1 MAVPSLDALIKAGF
15 DVVAVLTRP
24 DAPVGRKRVL
34 TPSPVAAR
42 AMELGIEVIRAAK
55 VDADTTAGIAEFAPD
70 VAAIVAYGG
79 IVPKAALGVPRHGWS
94 ICTSPCFRHGAVLPP
109 VQRSIIAGDDVTG
122 GAVTFQLE
130 EGLDTG
136 PVFGTLTETVRPE
149 DTAGDLL
156 ERLSISGAVLL
167 SQTLSAIDAGQAAPQ
182 PQNGGEISLAPKLT
196 LDDGRLDWQQ
206 PALVLNRRARGVT
219 PEPGAWTTLEGQRV
233 KLEPVALRPEVK
245 DLPPGSIR
253 VEGKSVLV
261 GTGSHAVELGRIQP
275 AGKKMMSSADWAA
288 AWQHPRE
295 WYSNERV
302 RPPRPPQQ
310 QREPGR
316 QRGRETETRRATV
329 EPVGRASA
337 TPRAASETGDRRG
350 ASPITL
356 RRSAPAAQIQ
366 PDWWLLKCSAR
377 LLPKMPTQILCFRR
391 ASGNTAST
399 VGMPDLPL
407 N

>member
-1 MAVPSLDALIKAGF
+1 MRVLFAGTPAVAVPSLDALTMAGF

-55 VDADTTAGIAEFAPD
+55 VDADTTARIAEFAPD

-79 IVPKAALGVPRHGWS
+79 IVPKAALGVPRHGWVNLHFS
-94 ICTSPCFRHGAVLPP
+94 LLPAWRGAAP
-109 VQRSIIAGDDVTG
+109 VQRSIIAGDEVT

-136 PVFGTLTETVRPE
+136 PVFGTLTEAIRPE

-167 SQTLSAIDAGQAAPQ
+167 NQTLSAIDAGQAAPQ
-182 PQNGGEISLAPKLT
+182 PQNGEISLAPKLT

-206 PALVLNRRARGVT
+206 PALALNRRARGVT

-275 AGKKMMSSADWAA
+275 AGKKMMSSADWARGLA
-288 AWQHPRE
+288 TP
-295 WYSNERV
+295 ERV
-302 RPPRPPQQ
+302 VF
-310 QREPGR
+310 E
-316 QRGRETETRRATV
+316 
-329 EPVGRASA
+329 
-337 TPRAASETGDRRG
+337 
-350 ASPITL
+350 
-356 RRSAPAAQIQ
+356 
-366 PDWWLLKCSAR
+366 
-377 LLPKMPTQILCFRR
+377 
-391 ASGNTAST
+391 
-399 VGMPDLPL
+399 
-407 N
+407 

>member
-1 MAVPSLDALIKAGF
+1 MRVLFAGTPAVAVPSLDALTKAGF

-55 VDADTTAGIAEFAPD
+55 VDADTTARIAEFAPD

-79 IVPKAALGVPRHGWS
+79 IVPKAALGVPRHGWVNLHFS
-94 ICTSPCFRHGAVLPP
+94 LLPAWRGAAP
-109 VQRSIIAGDDVTG
+109 VQRSIIAGDDVT

-136 PVFGTLTETVRPE
+136 PVFGTLTEAIRPE

-167 SQTLSAIDAGQAAPQ
+167 NQTLSAIDAGQAAPQ
-182 PQNGGEISLAPKLT
+182 PQNGEISLAPKLT

-206 PALVLNRRARGVT
+206 PALALNRRARGVT

-275 AGKKMMSSADWAA
+275 AGKKMMSSADWARGLA
-288 AWQHPRE
+288 TP
-295 WYSNERV
+295 ERV
-302 RPPRPPQQ
+302 VF
-310 QREPGR
+310 E
-316 QRGRETETRRATV
+316 
-329 EPVGRASA
+329 
-337 TPRAASETGDRRG
+337 
-350 ASPITL
+350 
-356 RRSAPAAQIQ
+356 
-366 PDWWLLKCSAR
+366 
-377 LLPKMPTQILCFRR
+377 
-391 ASGNTAST
+391 
-399 VGMPDLPL
+399 
-407 N
+407 